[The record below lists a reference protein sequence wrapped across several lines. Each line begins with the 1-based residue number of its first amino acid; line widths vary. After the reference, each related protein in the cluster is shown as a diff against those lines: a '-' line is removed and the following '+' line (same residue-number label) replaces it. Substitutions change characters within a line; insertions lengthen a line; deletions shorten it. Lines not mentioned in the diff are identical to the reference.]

1 MKVKHIVIAINVLLT
16 IVGLASG
23 WIDSNQDELTFLAFI
38 TMVSIVV
45 NAYLIIAII
54 IKYWDR
60 KIL

>member
-1 MKVKHIVIAINVLLT
+1 MKVKHIVIILNILLT
-16 IVGLASG
+16 IVGIASG
-23 WIDSNQDELTFLAFI
+23 WIYENPDELTFLAFI

-45 NAYLIIAII
+45 YIYLVIEIL